1 MLARMRTTGSLPALA
16 ILCALA
22 GVPAVAAAEPGAS
35 VEVAAAPP
43 VDDAAWTALQGRQ
56 VVVDTPSGAV
66 SGELLRSDGSTLVLV
81 QGDGNVLTVRKA
93 DATGVRVVQT
103 PASGGGTAPVAP
115 APGPAPAPA
124 PAPAPTPSP
133 ASAPTTTVAAPA
145 ATAPAATTPAATTP
159 AATTPAAA
167 QPTDP
172 AAAPAEEEL
181 SPREQRRKER
191 REKREHAILGA
202 FTMQGAT
209 YTHWR
214 GSGVNAGHASY
225 AMDFGVGA
233 NLSPGFGMY
242 AVAGG
247 LLGAKIDDKQINA
260 NYGHVAALFAFG
272 GKHYF
277 STVGAGVA
285 FSRLRFADD
294 RLEKETGLAIPF
306 KLVGKIPL
314 PKKLYIGL
322 GLTYEFAAVGGFTRF
337 INGIGG
343 QIVFGRW

>member
-1 MLARMRTTGSLPALA
+1 MSLAPCWREMRIVGSIPALV
-16 ILCALA
+16 ILGTFA
-22 GVPAVAAAEPGAS
+22 GAGAPAAAARGLEPAM
-35 VEVAAAPP
+35 EVAAAPP

-56 VVVDTPSGAV
+56 VLIDTPTGAV
-66 SGELLRSDGSTLVLV
+66 GGELLRSDGSTLVLM
-81 QGDGNVLTVRKA
+81 QADGRVLTVDKA

-103 PASGGGTAPVAP
+103 PA
-115 APGPAPAPA
+115 
-124 PAPAPTPSP
+124 PAPAPTPTPTPVGP
-133 ASAPTTTVAAPA
+133 APAPTPVAPTPAPTTPAPA
-145 ATAPAATTPAATTP
+145 ATAPAATTPA
-159 AATTPAAA
+159 
-167 QPTDP
+167 PTDP
-172 AAAPAEEEL
+172 AATPAEEL
-181 SPREQRRKER
+181 SPREKRRQER

-214 GSGVNAGHASY
+214 GDGVNSGFASY

-242 AVAGG
+242 AVGGG
-247 LLGAKIDDKQINA
+247 LFGAKIDDKQTNA
-260 NYGHVAALFAFG
+260 NYGHIAALFAFG
-272 GKHYF
+272 GKHYY

-285 FSRLRFADD
+285 FNRLRYADD
-294 RLEKETGLAIPF
+294 RLDKDVGLAIPF

-322 GLTYEFAAVGGFTRF
+322 GLTYEFAAVRGFSLF
-337 INGIGG
+337 VNGIGG

>member
-1 MLARMRTTGSLPALA
+1 MRTAGSLPALV
-16 ILCALA
+16 ILGALA
-22 GVPAVAAAEPGAS
+22 GMPSGAAAEPVVDPAPPPT
-35 VEVAAAPP
+35 APP
-43 VDDAAWTALQGRQ
+43 VDDAAWSALQGRQ
-56 VVVDTPSGAV
+56 VMIDTPTGTV
-66 SGELLRSDGSTLVLV
+66 GGELLRSDGSTLVLM
-81 QGDGNVLTVRKA
+81 QSDGQVVTIPKA
-93 DATGVRVVQT
+93 TATGVRVVQA
-103 PASGGGTAPVAP
+103 PSAPVAP
-115 APGPAPAPA
+115 APAPV
-124 PAPAPTPSP
+124 APTP
-133 ASAPTTTVAAPA
+133 
-145 ATAPAATTPAATTP
+145 TPAATTP
-159 AATTPAAA
+159 ATPALAAPAPAATTPEPAPAATTTPPPAAA
-167 QPTDP
+167 TPAAETPAPTDP
-172 AAAPAEEEL
+172 AAEPELTPAEK
-181 SPREQRRKER
+181 RRAER

-214 GSGVNAGHASY
+214 DSRDGGVNSGHASY

-247 LLGAKIDDKQINA
+247 LLGAKIDDKQTNA

-285 FSRLRFADD
+285 FSRLRFNDD
-294 RLEKETGLAIPF
+294 RLDKDIGLAIPF

-322 GLTYEFAAVGGFTRF
+322 GLTYELGMVSGFTRF
-337 INGIGG
+337 VNGIGG

>member
-1 MLARMRTTGSLPALA
+1 MLHERRAMLAEMRIVGSIPALV
-16 ILCALA
+16 ILGALA
-22 GVPAVAAAEPGAS
+22 GAPAAAARGLEPAM
-35 VEVAAAPP
+35 EVAAAPPPP

-56 VVVDTPSGAV
+56 VLIDTPTGAV
-66 SGELLRSDGSTLVLV
+66 GGELLRSDGSTLVLV
-81 QGDGNVLTVRKA
+81 QDDGRVLTVDKA

-103 PASGGGTAPVAP
+103 PA
-115 APGPAPAPA
+115 PAPAPA
-124 PAPAPTPSP
+124 PVGPAPAPTP
-133 ASAPTTTVAAPA
+133 ATTTPV
-145 ATAPAATTPAATTP
+145 ATTPAPATPAPATTTAP
-159 AATTPAAA
+159 APAAA
-167 QPTDP
+167 TTDP
-172 AAAPAEEEL
+172 AATPAEEEL
-181 SPREQRRKER
+181 SPREKRRQER
-191 REKREHAILGA
+191 KDKREHAILGA

-214 GSGVNAGHASY
+214 GDGINSGYASY

-242 AVAGG
+242 AVGGG
-247 LLGAKIDDKQINA
+247 LFGAKIDDKQTNA
-260 NYGHVAALFAFG
+260 NYGHIAALFAFG

-285 FSRLRFADD
+285 FNRLRYPDD
-294 RLEKETGLAIPF
+294 RLDKDVGLAIPF

-322 GLTYEFAAVGGFTRF
+322 GLTYEFAAVRGFSLF
-337 INGIGG
+337 VNGIGG